1 MQGSTTGAE
10 PGWVRA
16 IARGVGVMD
25 AICRVSGYVVAW
37 AALGTV
43 LLCFATVYL
52 RYAMGT
58 GLIWLQESYIWTHV
72 AVIVLGAGYTMM
84 TGGFVRV
91 DVFYARWQDRRRAAS
106 DMIMTLILLVPF
118 LWVFGQ
124 GVWTFWTA
132 SYASDEAS
140 LNPGGMGNYWI
151 LKACLL
157 GFIGLVALQGAA
169 FVLRGILVLAGHER
183 YALNHAGHSPDQA
196 L

>member
-1 MQGSTTGAE
+1 MPGQTTGAE

-16 IARGVGVMD
+16 MSGGVSIIDGL
-25 AICRVSGYVVAW
+25 CRISGYITAW

-52 RYAMGT
+52 RYALGT
-58 GLIWLQESYIWTHV
+58 GVIWLQESYIWTHV

-84 TGGFVRV
+84 SGGFVRV
-91 DVFYARWQDRRRAAS
+91 DVFYARWENRRRALS
-106 DMIMTLILLVPF
+106 DLVMTLVLLVPF

-132 SYASDEAS
+132 SYAADEGS

-157 GFIGLVALQGAA
+157 GFVALVALQGAA
-169 FVLRGILVLAGHER
+169 FVMRGILVLAGHGR
-183 YALNHAGHSPDQA
+183 YALDHAGHSPDQA